1 MQSSSQI
8 LCSSFGSL
16 SFHFYLG
23 YLMMLFQL
31 RLDVLSCS
39 LVYDTY
45 FENSCLYLYLQQ
57 DLAIVV
63 VECTVLPHCEEVYL
77 FEV

>member
-1 MQSSSQI
+1 
-8 LCSSFGSL
+8 
-16 SFHFYLG
+16 
-23 YLMMLFQL
+23 MMLFQL